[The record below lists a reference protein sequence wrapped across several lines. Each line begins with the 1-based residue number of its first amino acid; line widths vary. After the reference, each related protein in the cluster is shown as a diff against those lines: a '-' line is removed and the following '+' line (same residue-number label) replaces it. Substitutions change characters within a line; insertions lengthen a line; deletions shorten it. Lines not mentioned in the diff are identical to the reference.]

1 MFTIIAAVTCP
12 LLISYHPGDHG
23 NLILMK
29 LLDVTGVGVDGVAV
43 STKLIVNGTQGLL
56 DNLVPL
62 PEVLD

>member
-1 MFTIIAAVTCP
+1 
-12 LLISYHPGDHG
+12 
-23 NLILMK
+23 MK